1 MDRIDI
7 QGTTKTQLVTSLNV
21 FSYWIINQPKT
32 VLYNQKILRWSK
44 EVTAKNIVTVRVMLK
59 RRNYFASY
67 NVLKDCNNE
76 TCQKHLKKV
85 VEIKGT
91 TYYSHKRR
99 KTKKRERLSPQDKNK
114 ISKDIFYLRQVILEV
129 KKCYKIYCVI

>member
-7 QGTTKTQLVTSLNV
+7 EGTTKTQLVTSLNV
-21 FSYWIINQPKT
+21 FSYWVINQPKT
-32 VLYNQKILRWSK
+32 FLQNQNILRWSK
-44 EVTAKNIVTVRVMLK
+44 EVTANNIVTVRVMLK
-59 RRNYFASY
+59 RRNYFSSY
-67 NVLKDCNNE
+67 KVLKDWNNE

-91 TYYSHKRR
+91 TYYSRKRR